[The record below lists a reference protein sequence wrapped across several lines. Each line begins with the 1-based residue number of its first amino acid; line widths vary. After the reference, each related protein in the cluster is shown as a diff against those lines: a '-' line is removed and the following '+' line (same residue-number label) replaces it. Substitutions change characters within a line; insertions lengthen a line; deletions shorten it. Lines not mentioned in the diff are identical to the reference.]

1 MKRWPYLLAS
11 VVVIGVTA
19 AAGASAR
26 AQPQPDTGVITIHV
40 TGLINNKGDVVCSLC
55 SSPEGYP
62 GDCKHR
68 QTVKAA
74 IANQKAACVFP
85 HKAPGDYA
93 ATIFHDEDGDGK
105 FKRNLL
111 GIPKEGF
118 GFSNNFRP
126 TVRAPTW
133 DEAKFNFPGGQG
145 AITINII
152 NW

>member
-1 MKRWPYLLAS
+1 MSRWRYWIAAA
-11 VVVIGVTA
+11 VVIGVI
-19 AAGASAR
+19 AAGAR
-26 AQPQPDTGVITIHV
+26 AWAQDQKGNGVITIHV
-40 TGLINNKGDVVCSLC
+40 TGLRNNKGVVVCTLC

-62 GDCKHR
+62 NDCKN
-68 QTVKAA
+68 QETVKAP
-74 IANQKAACVFP
+74 IASQKAACVFP

-93 ATIFHDEDGDGK
+93 ATIFHDEDSDGK
-105 FKRNLL
+105 FKRNFL

-118 GFSNNFRP
+118 GFSNNYRP

-133 DEAKFNFPGGQG
+133 DEGKFNFAGGQG

>member
-1 MKRWPYLLAS
+1 MNLRRYWIAAMA
-11 VVVIGVTA
+11 VIGMTTV
-19 AAGASAR
+19 AGAKAR
-26 AQPQPDTGVITIHV
+26 AQEHQGTGVITIHV
-40 TGLINNKGDVVCSLC
+40 TGLINNEGDVVCTLC

-62 GDCKHR
+62 NDCQHR
-68 QTVKAA
+68 ETVKAA
-74 IANQKAACVFP
+74 IANQKASCVFP
-85 HKAPGDYA
+85 HEAPGTYA
-93 ATIFHDEDGDGK
+93 ATIFHDEDRTGK
-105 FKRNLL
+105 FKRNFL

-133 DEAKFNFPGGQG
+133 DEGKFQFAGGQG